1 MMLQTL
7 NKSEYLAPRLL
18 AVLLFSAFFVLFDWT
33 YSSITILLLFL
44 MMAGSMM
51 LLRGGRLRLR
61 ITFFHVWMLAFG
73 LFCFLSVIWAL
84 DTENAMT
91 KGKTAFSMLICYS
104 LAYLCYQEFDSVDAL
119 LKAVLWGGN
128 AVMLVIFGT
137 FGVHGIL
144 SLLEYGERLSE
155 QFYLNSNVVGVVC
168 AMSMVV
174 NVYYILR
181 EKRLHW
187 WNLFLVPGVIILS
200 ATGSRQALAIMGGG
214 LIMLLFLVV
223 IRGRSPGEIALL
235 LVGGIILL
243 AGMLVLISRLPAFSG
258 IYKRMLSMVSA
269 VTGVGKTD
277 RSATTRLALI
287 DVGLAQFKR
296 TPILGVG
303 MGSGHL
309 VAWKYL
315 SKTFYL
321 HNNFAEILAGGGLVG
336 FSIYYSI
343 YVYIFAAFIRYRRYS
358 TLETAVCTTL
368 LVMALVEDYA
378 NVTYY
383 AKETYFYLMLG
394 FLETE
399 KLRQT
404 CRASLPRMLTL
415 QNEGTKRI

>member
-1 MMLQTL
+1 MPQTL
-7 NKSEYLAPRLL
+7 NKSEYFVPRLL
-18 AVLLFSAFFVLFDWT
+18 AILLFSSFFVLFDWT
-33 YSSITILLLFL
+33 YASITILLLFL
-44 MMAGSMM
+44 LMAVSMM
-51 LLRGGRLRLR
+51 VLQNGRLTLR
-61 ITFFHVWMLAFG
+61 ITFFHVWMLVFG
-73 LFCFLSVIWAL
+73 LFCFLSVIWAW

-104 LAYLCYQEFDSVDAL
+104 LAFLCYQEFDSVDAL

-174 NVYYILR
+174 NVYYILKD
-181 EKRLHW
+181 KRIYW
-187 WNLFLVPGVIILS
+187 WNLFLVPGVIVLS
-200 ATGSRQALAIMGGG
+200 ATGSRQALAIMAGG
-214 LIMLLFLVV
+214 LGLLVSLAV
-223 IRGRSPGEIALL
+223 IRGRSPGEIA
-235 LVGGIILL
+235 ILL
-243 AGMLVLISRLPAFSG
+243 AGGILLAAGMLILISRLPAFSG

-269 VTGVGKTD
+269 MTGVGKTD

-287 DVGLAQFKR
+287 DVGLEQFKR
-296 TPILGVG
+296 TPILGIG

-315 SKTFYL
+315 NKYFYL
-321 HNNFAEILAGGGLVG
+321 HNNFAEILAGGGLIG
-336 FSIYYSI
+336 FTIYYSI
-343 YVYIFAAFIRYRRYS
+343 YAYIFVNFARYRSYA

-368 LVMALVEDYA
+368 LIMALIEDYA
-378 NVTYY
+378 SVTYY

-399 KLRQT
+399 KLKQS
-404 CRASLPRMLTL
+404 CRASMPRMMTL

>member
-1 MMLQTL
+1 MPQTR
-7 NKSEYLAPRLL
+7 NKSEYLVPRLL
-18 AVLLFSAFFVLFDWT
+18 AALLFSAFFVLFDWT
-33 YSSITILLLFL
+33 YASVTILLLFL
-44 MMAGSMM
+44 LMAVSMM
-51 LLRGGRLRLR
+51 VLRGGRLTLR
-61 ITFFHVWMLAFG
+61 ITFFHVWMLVFG
-73 LFCFLSVIWAL
+73 LFCFLSVIWAW

-104 LAYLCYQEFDSVDAL
+104 LAFLCYQEFDSVDAL
-119 LKAVLWGGN
+119 LKAVLWGGI

-137 FGVHGIL
+137 FGVHEIL
-144 SLLEYGERLSE
+144 GLLEYGERLSE

-174 NVYYILR
+174 NVYYILKD
-181 EKRLHW
+181 KRLYW
-187 WNLFLVPGVIILS
+187 WNLFLIPGVIVLS
-200 ATGSRQALAIMGGG
+200 ATGSRQALAIMAGG
-214 LIMLLFLVV
+214 LVLLVFLAV
-223 IRGRSPGEIALL
+223 IRGRSPGEIA
-235 LVGGIILL
+235 ILL
-243 AGMLVLISRLPAFSG
+243 AGGILLAAGMLILISRLPAFSG

-269 VTGVGKTD
+269 MTGVGKTD

-287 DVGLAQFKR
+287 DVGLEQFKR

-315 SKTFYL
+315 NKYFYL

-336 FSIYYSI
+336 FIIYYSI
-343 YVYIFAAFIRYRRYS
+343 YAYIFVSFIRYRRYT

-368 LVMALVEDYA
+368 LIMTLVEDYA
-378 NVTYY
+378 SVTYY

-399 KLRQT
+399 KLKQS

>member
-1 MMLQTL
+1 MEVSL
-7 NKSEYLAPRLL
+7 NKKRHIVPRVLAI
-18 AVLLFSAFFVLFDWT
+18 LLFSAFFVLFDWA
-33 YSSITILLLFL
+33 YASITILLLFL
-44 MMAGSMM
+44 LMAVSMM
-51 LLRGGRLRLR
+51 VLRGGRLTLR
-61 ITFFHVWMLAFG
+61 ITFFHVWMLVFC
-73 LFCFLSVIWAL
+73 LFCLLSVIWAW

-91 KGKTAFSMLICYS
+91 KGKTAFSMLVCYS
-104 LAYLCYQEFDSVDAL
+104 LAFLCYQEFDSVDAL

-128 AVMLVIFGT
+128 AVMLIIFGS

-144 SLLEYGERLSE
+144 SLLEYGDRLSE

-174 NVYYILR
+174 NVYYILKD
-181 EKRLHW
+181 KRIHW
-187 WNLFLVPGVIILS
+187 WNQFLVPGVIILS
-200 ATGSRQALAIMGGG
+200 ATGSRQALAIMAGG
-214 LIMLLFLVV
+214 LVLLVFLAV
-223 IRGRSPGEIALL
+223 IRGRSPGEIAIL
-235 LVGGIILL
+235 LVVGIVLVV
-243 AGMLVLISRLPAFSG
+243 GMLILIARLPAFSG

-269 VTGVGKTD
+269 LTGVGKTD

-287 DVGLAQFKR
+287 DVGLEQFKR

-315 SKTFYL
+315 NKYFYL

-336 FSIYYSI
+336 FTIYYSI
-343 YVYIFAAFIRYRRYS
+343 YAYIFVRFVRYRRYA

-368 LVMALVEDYA
+368 LIMALVEDYA
-378 NVTYY
+378 SVTYN

-399 KLRQT
+399 KLKKD
-404 CRASLPRMLTL
+404 CLSSLPSEPTL
-415 QNEGTKRI
+415 QNDGAERI

>member
-1 MMLQTL
+1 MPQTR
-7 NKSEYLAPRLL
+7 NKSEYLVPRLL

-33 YSSITILLLFL
+33 YASIAILMLFL
-44 MMAGSMM
+44 LMAVSMM
-51 LLRGGRLRLR
+51 VLRGGWLTLR
-61 ITFFHVWMLAFG
+61 ITFFHVWMLVFG
-73 LFCFLSVIWAL
+73 LFCFLSVIWAW
-84 DTENAMT
+84 DTENAVT

-104 LAYLCYQEFDSVDAL
+104 LAFVCYQEFDSVDAL

-144 SLLEYGERLSE
+144 SLLEYGDRLSE

-168 AMSMVV
+168 AMSMVT
-174 NVYYILR
+174 NVYYILKD
-181 EKRLHW
+181 KRICW
-187 WNLFLVPGVIILS
+187 WNLFLIPGVIVLS

-214 LIMLLFLVV
+214 LVLLVFLAV
-223 IRGRSPGEIALL
+223 IRGRSPGEIA
-235 LVGGIILL
+235 ILL
-243 AGMLVLISRLPAFSG
+243 AGGILLAAGMLILISRLPAFSG

-269 VTGVGKTD
+269 MTGVGKTD

-315 SKTFYL
+315 NRTYYL

-336 FSIYYSI
+336 FTIYYSI
-343 YVYIFAAFIRYRRYS
+343 YAYIFVNFARYRRS
-358 TLETAVCTTL
+358 ATLETAVCTTL
-368 LVMALVEDYA
+368 LIMALIEDYA
-378 NVTYY
+378 SVTYY

-394 FLETE
+394 FLETK
-399 KLRQT
+399 KLKQS
-404 CRASLPRMLTL
+404 CRASMPRMLTL

>member
-1 MMLQTL
+1 MPQIR
-7 NKSEYLAPRLL
+7 NKSEYFVPRLL
-18 AVLLFSAFFVLFDWT
+18 AILLFSAFFVLFDWT
-33 YSSITILLLFL
+33 YASITILLLFL
-44 MMAGSMM
+44 LMAASMM
-51 LLRGGRLRLR
+51 VLRGGRLTLR
-61 ITFFHVWMLAFG
+61 ITFFHIWMLVFG
-73 LFCFLSVIWAL
+73 LFCFLSVIWAW

-91 KGKTAFSMLICYS
+91 KGKTAFSMLVCYS
-104 LAYLCYQEFDSVDAL
+104 LAFLCYQEFDSVDAL

-144 SLLEYGERLSE
+144 SLLEYGDRLSE

-174 NVYYILR
+174 NVYYILKD
-181 EKRLHW
+181 KRIHW
-187 WNLFLVPGVIILS
+187 WNLFLLPGVIILS
-200 ATGSRQALAIMGGG
+200 ATGSRQALAIMAGGMV
-214 LIMLLFLVV
+214 LLLFLAV
-223 IRGRSPGEIALL
+223 IQGRSPGEIAIL
-235 LVGGIILL
+235 LVVGILL
-243 AGMLVLISRLPAFSG
+243 VAGMLILIARLPAFSG

-269 VTGVGKTD
+269 MTGVGKTD

-287 DVGLAQFKR
+287 DVGLEQFKR

-315 SKTFYL
+315 NKYFYL

-336 FSIYYSI
+336 FIIYYSI
-343 YVYIFAAFIRYRRYS
+343 YAYIFVSFIRYRRYT

-368 LVMALVEDYA
+368 LIMALVEDYA
-378 NVTYY
+378 SVTYY

-399 KLRQT
+399 KLKQS
-404 CRASLPRMLTL
+404 CRASLPRVLTL

>member
-1 MMLQTL
+1 MPQTL
-7 NKSEYLAPRLL
+7 NKSEYFMPRLL
-18 AVLLFSAFFVLFDWT
+18 AILLFSAFFVLFDWT
-33 YSSITILLLFL
+33 YASITILLLFL
-44 MMAGSMM
+44 LMAVSMM
-51 LLRGGRLRLR
+51 VLRGGRLRLK

-73 LFCFLSVIWAL
+73 LFCLLSVIWAW

-91 KGKTAFSMLICYS
+91 KGKTAFSMLVCYS

-144 SLLEYGERLSE
+144 SLLEYGDRLSE

-174 NVYYILR
+174 NVYYILKD
-181 EKRLHW
+181 KRIHW
-187 WNLFLVPGVIILS
+187 WNLFLLPGVIILS
-200 ATGSRQALAIMGGG
+200 ATGSRQALAIMAGG
-214 LIMLLFLVV
+214 LVLLVFLAV
-223 IRGRSPGEIALL
+223 IQGRSPGEIAVLVILGIL
-235 LVGGIILL
+235 LV
-243 AGMLVLISRLPAFSG
+243 AGMLILIARLPAFSG

-269 VTGVGKTD
+269 MTGVGKTD

-287 DVGLAQFKR
+287 DVGLEQFKR

-315 SKTFYL
+315 NKYFYL
-321 HNNFAEILAGGGLVG
+321 HNNFAEVLAGGGLVG
-336 FSIYYSI
+336 FTIYYSI
-343 YVYIFAAFIRYRRYS
+343 YVFIFASFIRYRRYA
-358 TLETAVCTTL
+358 TLETAVCTAL
-368 LVMALVEDYA
+368 LIMALVEDYA
-378 NVTYY
+378 SVTYY

-399 KLRQT
+399 KLKRN
-404 CRASLPRMLTL
+404 CRAALPRMLTL
-415 QNEGTKRI
+415 QNEGAERI

>member
-73 LFCFLSVIWAL
+73 LFCFLSTIWAW

-91 KGKTAFSMLICYS
+91 KGKTAFSMLVCYS

-137 FGVHGIL
+137 FGIHGIL

-168 AMSMVV
+168 AMSMVA

-235 LVGGIILL
+235 LAGGIILL
-243 AGMLVLISRLPAFSG
+243 AGMLVLISRLPAFSQVASTAFTNSSVTFSP
-258 IYKRMLSMVSA
+258 KALMPKLSIV
-269 VTGVGKTD
+269 
-277 RSATTRLALI
+277 
-287 DVGLAQFKR
+287 
-296 TPILGVG
+296 
-303 MGSGHL
+303 
-309 VAWKYL
+309 
-315 SKTFYL
+315 
-321 HNNFAEILAGGGLVG
+321 
-336 FSIYYSI
+336 
-343 YVYIFAAFIRYRRYS
+343 
-358 TLETAVCTTL
+358 
-368 LVMALVEDYA
+368 
-378 NVTYY
+378 
-383 AKETYFYLMLG
+383 
-394 FLETE
+394 
-399 KLRQT
+399 
-404 CRASLPRMLTL
+404 
-415 QNEGTKRI
+415 

>member
-1 MMLQTL
+1 MPQTR
-7 NKSEYLAPRLL
+7 NKSEYFIPRLL
-18 AVLLFSAFFVLFDWT
+18 AVLLFSAFFVLFDRPYASVT
-33 YSSITILLLFL
+33 MLLLFL
-44 MMAGSMM
+44 LMAVSMM
-51 LLRGGRLRLR
+51 VLQNGKLTLR
-61 ITFFHVWMLAFG
+61 ITFFHIWMLAFG
-73 LFCFLSVIWAL
+73 LFCFLSVIWAW

-91 KGKTAFSMLICYS
+91 RGKTAFSMLVCYS
-104 LAYLCYQEFDSVDAL
+104 LAYLCYQEFDSVDSL

-144 SLLEYGERLSE
+144 SLLEYGDRLSE

-168 AMSMVV
+168 AMSMVT
-174 NVYYILR
+174 NVYYILKD
-181 EKRLHW
+181 KRIRW

-200 ATGSRQALAIMGGG
+200 ATGSRQALAIMAGG
-214 LIMLLFLVV
+214 LVLLMFLTM
-223 IRGRSPGEIALL
+223 IRGRSPGEIAIFFVAGILL
-235 LVGGIILL
+235 LI
-243 AGMLVLISRLPAFSG
+243 GMLILIARLPAFSG
-258 IYKRMLSMVSA
+258 IYRRMLSMVSA

-315 SKTFYL
+315 NKSFYL
-321 HNNFAEILAGGGLVG
+321 HNNFAEVLAGGGLVG
-336 FSIYYSI
+336 FTIYYSI
-343 YVYIFAAFIRYRRYS
+343 YAYIFVRFFRYRRYA
-358 TLETAVCTTL
+358 TLETAVCVTL
-368 LVMALVEDYA
+368 LIMALVEDYA
-378 NVTYY
+378 SVTYY

-399 KLRQT
+399 KLKRDCQS
-404 CRASLPRMLTL
+404 SLPHMLTL
-415 QNEGTKRI
+415 QDNGAERI